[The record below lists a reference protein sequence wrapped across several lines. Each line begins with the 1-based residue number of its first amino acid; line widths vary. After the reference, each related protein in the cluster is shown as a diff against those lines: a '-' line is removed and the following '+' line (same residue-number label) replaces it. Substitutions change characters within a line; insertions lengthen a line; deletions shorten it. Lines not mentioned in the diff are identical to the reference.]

1 MNANTSLGFCA
12 DIAMPMRPMR
22 SVGRPFLRAGS
33 VRRFHVLPPS
43 GPVGWMTMRPMARVS
58 PRPIFVQLLP
68 PSVDLYT
75 PSPQYWE
82 RRLFF
87 SPVPTQR
94 MLLSEGA
101 TARSPTV
108 SLPRPLET
116 DCQVMPPLVVFQTP
130 PPAAPMYHVLG

>member
-1 MNANTSLGFCA
+1 
-12 DIAMPMRPMR
+12 
-22 SVGRPFLRAGS
+22 
-33 VRRFHVLPPS
+33 
-43 GPVGWMTMRPMARVS
+43 MTMRPMARVS
-58 PRPIFVQLLP
+58 ARPIFVQPLP

-94 MLLSEGA
+94 TLVSEGA

-108 SLPRPLET
+108 SLRSEEHTSELQSPCNLVCRLLLET
-116 DCQVMPPLVVFQTP
+116 KKNTRHDL
-130 PPAAPMYHVLG
+130 AAATGSSPREKMRALAPVRIEPW

>member
-1 MNANTSLGFCA
+1 
-12 DIAMPMRPMR
+12 MRPI
-22 SVGRPFLRAGS
+22 
-33 VRRFHVLPPS
+33 
-43 GPVGWMTMRPMARVS
+43 ARES
-58 PRPIFVQLLP
+58 ARPILVQFRP

-87 SPVPTQR
+87 SPVPTQT
-94 MLLSEGA
+94 MLESDGA

-116 DCQVMPPLVVFQTP
+116 DCQVTPSLLVFQTP
-130 PPAAPMYHVLG
+130 PPADPM